1 MSIDAIKQVLR
12 YKPET
17 GEFWWTADAPKKVA
31 GKPANS
37 KNKFGYVCLKFGGKM
52 YKAHRL
58 AWAFVHGGF
67 PDQHIDHINGDPSD
81 NRLCNLRVADRSL
94 NMQNQRRARSDSA
107 TGLLGVSKNG
117 SGWRAEIRV
126 DGKKIN
132 LGTYKTP
139 ELAHLAYVEAK
150 RKYHEGCTL

>member
-1 MSIDAIKQVLR
+1 
-12 YKPET
+12 
-17 GEFWWTADAPKKVA
+17 
-31 GKPANS
+31 
-37 KNKFGYVCLKFGGKM
+37 M

-94 NMQNQRRARSDSA
+94 NMQNQRHARSDSA

-132 LGTYKTP
+132 KMPHVRGSINGMAVQLQYALRERLGEKT
-139 ELAHLAYVEAK
+139 
-150 RKYHEGCTL
+150 